1 MHRKKIWKERL
12 QHAESKRMLS
22 SCKTSIFCEECIHVL
37 HRELKVN

>member
-22 SCKTSIFCEECIHVL
+22 WAARQAFSVKNVFTCYTE
-37 HRELKVN
+37 N